1 MCPVE
6 YEYCRILD
14 SRIIYHDEDTLT
26 GSECV
31 VGEDT
36 DTVMKLKAQWW
47 KQKLMWKIHEQH
59 LFDFYYTKLVYKMEL
74 ISI

>member
-1 MCPVE
+1 MRPAE

-14 SRIIYHDEDTLT
+14 SRLIYHDEDTLT

-36 DTVMKLKAQWW
+36 DTVMKLKAQ
-47 KQKLMWKIHEQH
+47 
-59 LFDFYYTKLVYKMEL
+59 
-74 ISI
+74 

>member
-1 MCPVE
+1 MLLADFIPG
-6 YEYCRILD
+6 LD
-14 SRIIYHDEDTLT
+14 FRLIYHDEDTLT

-36 DTVMKLKAQWW
+36 DTVMKLKAHIRFVS
-47 KQKLMWKIHEQH
+47 LYKI
-59 LFDFYYTKLVYKMEL
+59 VYKMEL

>member
-1 MCPVE
+1 MRPVE

-14 SRIIYHDEDTLT
+14 SRLIYHDEDTLT

-36 DTVMKLKAQWW
+36 VMKLKAQ
-47 KQKLMWKIHEQH
+47 
-59 LFDFYYTKLVYKMEL
+59 
-74 ISI
+74 